1 MSLSASFSDFPTSN
15 GSHASFTPGSDI
27 GHSRSTASSMGLIPV
42 TPVGGSGNDEAPRLE
57 NHPVSPDRRSLASA
71 RAGRPGMERR
81 QFGSSH
87 AGLSAEGRELAAAI
101 DTYKLQ
107 HHRRY
112 ITCDEMLVVLGSLG
126 YEQKAVTQKN
136 D

>member
-1 MSLSASFSDFPTSN
+1 MSLSVSFSDFPTSS
-15 GSHASFTPGSDI
+15 GGQASFTPGSDI
-27 GHSRSTASSMGLIPV
+27 SHARSTASSMSLIPV
-42 TPVGGSGNDEAPRLE
+42 IPAGNTGNDEAHRHESRP
-57 NHPVSPDRRSLASA
+57 SIPDRRSPETA
-71 RAGRPGMERR
+71 RAGRAGMERR

-126 YEQKAVTQKN
+126 YKQNAAT
-136 D
+136 